1 MKRKGPSFNP
11 ETFANLPPARRTAL
25 HPNPK
30 YRKSKPQEYGTVDKH
45 GNYHGP
51 KGGGIPTAPWQDTEA
66 PERAR
71 EAAHQRWLKKQRG

>member
-1 MKRKGPSFNP
+1 MKRRMNLFVPPTEAK
-11 ETFANLPPARRTAL
+11 LPPVVRSAQ